1 MGLTP
6 NPDVDSD
13 ERLLSATL
21 ELMASWPV
29 GYGDLFAGL
38 TSVVQ
43 STGLP
48 HEPEGLPVVVNDGPA
63 PAREVWQNWRD
74 AWWWQTQALK
84 APESEPDDTVPE
96 RLRRWNLSQTPT
108 RTLIESLW
116 APIDQDDDWRPLKG
130 WLASVMNAQ

>member
-1 MGLTP
+1 M
-6 NPDVDSD
+6 DSD

-21 ELMASWPV
+21 ELMANWPV

-48 HEPEGLPVVVNDGPA
+48 HEAEGLPVVVNDGPA

-74 AWWWQTQALK
+74 AWWWQTQASE
-84 APESEPDDTVPE
+84 ARGASMPEASVSE

-108 RTLIESLW
+108 RPLIESLW
-116 APIDQDDDWRPLKG
+116 EPIDQDDDWRPLKG